1 MTKKIIVAILFI
13 SLVIIFFFYIKS
25 PSQKEVKE
33 DKDIIPETSSSAS
46 NMIENVEYLSID
58 PKGNE
63 YIIRAQEG
71 EIDISNSDIIFLKNV
86 KAIINLN
93 NSKKILIS
101 ADFGKYNINN
111 FDTIFSKNVIVNYSD
126 KKINSEY
133 LDFSINR
140 NSMIISKNVIYSDK
154 ENTLKTDVVE
164 IDLETKNANFYMH
177 DKNKKINIINRKQ
190 NGNN

>member
-1 MTKKIIVAILFI
+1 MKKKFVVLILFFI
-13 SLVIIFFFYIKS
+13 FVILIALFFKNSEKNQIVS
-25 PSQKEVKE
+25 VDTKEVE
-33 DKDIIPETSSSAS
+33 DSYNS
-46 NMIENVEYLSID
+46 NIIENVEYLSRD
-58 PKGNE
+58 ASGNE
-63 YIIRAQEG
+63 YTIKAQEG
-71 EIDISNSDIIFLKNV
+71 EIDIENNNIIFLKNV
-86 KAIINLN
+86 SAIIKLN
-93 NSKKILIS
+93 NSKEILIY
-101 ADFGKYNINN
+101 ANFGKYNINN

-140 NSMIISKNVIYSDK
+140 NSMIISKDVIYSDK

>member
-1 MTKKIIVAILFI
+1 MKKKFVVLILFFI
-13 SLVIIFFFYIKS
+13 FVILIALFFKNSEKNQIVS
-25 PSQKEVKE
+25 VDTKEVE
-33 DKDIIPETSSSAS
+33 DSYNS
-46 NMIENVEYLSID
+46 NIIENVEYLSRD
-58 PKGNE
+58 ARGNE
-63 YIIRAQEG
+63 YTIRAQEG
-71 EIDISNSDIIFLKNV
+71 EIDIKNNNIIFLKNV
-86 KAIINLN
+86 SAIIKLN
-93 NSKKILIS
+93 NSKEILIY
-101 ADFGKYNINN
+101 ANFGKYNINN

-126 KKINSEY
+126 KKINSDY

-140 NSMIISKNVIYSDK
+140 NSMIISKDVIYSDK

>member
-1 MTKKIIVAILFI
+1 MIVVLIVLFFKNSKKNQIVN
-13 SLVIIFFFYIKS
+13 VDT
-25 PSQKEVKE
+25 KEVE
-33 DKDIIPETSSSAS
+33 DSYNS
-46 NMIENVEYLSID
+46 NIIENVEYLSRD
-58 PKGNE
+58 ASGNE
-63 YIIRAQEG
+63 YTIKAQEG
-71 EIDISNSDIIFLKNV
+71 EIDIENNNIIFLKNV
-86 KAIINLN
+86 SAIIKLN
-93 NSKKILIS
+93 NSKEILIF
-101 ADFGKYNINN
+101 ANFGKYNINN